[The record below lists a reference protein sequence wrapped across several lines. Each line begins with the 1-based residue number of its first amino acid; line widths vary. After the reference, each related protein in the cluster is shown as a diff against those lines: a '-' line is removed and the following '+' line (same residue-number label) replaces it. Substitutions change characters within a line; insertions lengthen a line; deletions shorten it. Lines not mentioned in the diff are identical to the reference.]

1 MTHNV
6 DFLHRLCGADCVAE
20 KNRSGALMPEMRF
33 NHMELTFPRG
43 TLTTEL
49 REEIDAFYGNVFGWT
64 GVDAEVV
71 GQMCHILLSEE
82 AQQFILLA
90 ESDKPMQ
97 SPGYDHLGLLFAS
110 REEVD
115 EKLEQVKRYQEKD
128 NRVRIKEYDDLVTG
142 DITTRAFYVKYLLP
156 IFFDVQAL
164 ERGGEPIGNALA

>member
-6 DFLHRLCGADCVAE
+6 DFPHCLCAADCVAE
-20 KNRSGALMPEMRF
+20 KNKSGALMPEMRF

-43 TLTTEL
+43 TLTSEL
-49 REEIDAFYGNVFGWT
+49 REEIDAFYGSVFGWT

-71 GQMCHILLSEE
+71 GQNCHILLPD
-82 AQQFILLA
+82 ADQFILLA
-90 ESDKPMQ
+90 ESDKPMS
-97 SPGYDHLGLLFAS
+97 SPGFDHLGLLQDT

-115 EKLEQVKRYQEKD
+115 SLFDACKRYQEKD
-128 NRVRIKEYDDLVTG
+128 DRVRIKEYDDLVTG

-164 ERGGEPIGNALA
+164 ERGGEPIGNALT